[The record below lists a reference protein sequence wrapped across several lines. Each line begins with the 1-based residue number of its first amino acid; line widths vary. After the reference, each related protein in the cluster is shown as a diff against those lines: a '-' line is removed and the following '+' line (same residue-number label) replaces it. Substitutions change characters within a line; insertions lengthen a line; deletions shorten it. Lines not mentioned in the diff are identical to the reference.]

1 MNKTTS
7 NINSNYLNEESKQKS
22 RNRLVKSSSTTTN
35 NYIVYDKYYSKISL
49 YKNKSRNPEN
59 NFKKSNSSTSKFN
72 SRLVKSQNSF
82 NIEGENKLNNNN
94 FTAFSKIMEHYFQQK
109 NKEILKRKQNVPLR
123 KNMTKNNNKIIVEIN
138 SNNSNYYFKK
148 NITTN
153 NIKNLNSNKLT
164 KRKEDKNNIPD
175 YNKDKI
181 KTTRNRNLSMKDI
194 ENISYNSKI
203 LNSTNSNKTKVIKEN
218 IIVKKIFQSDN
229 KNNQKKINNTNY
241 PTSPSITDR
250 NKILNKKSN
259 TSKKLNTLKKNGS
272 NITEIIEK
280 KYNILF
286 NNNYN
291 ENNNINNN
299 EILSRNSIKGNYIS
313 NKNDN
318 EFNKP
323 NNLNTKIEKKV
334 DELEGP
340 ENIHFSL
347 VELIQKGKK
356 KMEEIVEKIN
366 INNKWLYW
374 FLFFVL

>member
-7 NINSNYLNEESKQKS
+7 NINSNYLNEVSKQKS

-72 SRLVKSQNSF
+72 SKLIKSQNSF

-94 FTAFSKIMEHYFQQK
+94 STAFSKIMEHYFQQK

-123 KNMTKNNNKIIVEIN
+123 KNITKNNNKIILEIN
-138 SNNSNYYFKK
+138 SNNSNFYFKK

-153 NIKNLNSNKLT
+153 NIKNSNSNKLT
-164 KRKEDKNNIPD
+164 KRKIEDKKDNPD
-175 YNKDKI
+175 FKKDNKI

-194 ENISYNSKI
+194 ENISNNSKN
-203 LNSTNSNKTKVIKEN
+203 LNCTNSNKSKVIKEN
-218 IIVKKIFQSDN
+218 IIVKKIYQSDN
-229 KNNQKKINNTNY
+229 KNNNKKINKINY

-250 NKILNKKSN
+250 NKISNKKSNN
-259 TSKKLNTLKKNGS
+259 TSKKLNTLKKSDS
-272 NITEIIEK
+272 NIIEIIEK

-286 NNNYN
+286 NNNLN
-291 ENNNINNN
+291 ENINTNNKI
-299 EILSRNSIKGNYIS
+299 ISSRNSIKGNYIS
-313 NKNDN
+313 IKNDN
-318 EFNKP
+318 EFTKT
-323 NNLNTKIEKKV
+323 NNLNSKNVKKI

-347 VELIQKGKK
+347 VELIQKGRK
-356 KMEEIVEKIN
+356 KMEEIVDKLN
-366 INNKWLYW
+366 NNNK
-374 FLFFVL
+374 

>member
-7 NINSNYLNEESKQKS
+7 NINSNYLNEVSKQKS

-241 PTSPSITDR
+241 PTSPSTSDR

-366 INNKWLYW
+366 INNK
-374 FLFFVL
+374 